1 MIRKGCGISATLFL
15 VLNKNYARI
24 ETWARAAHIA
34 WPGRS
39 EFMAF
44 RLSVFGVRRGSRE
57 E

>member
-1 MIRKGCGISATLFL
+1 MIRKGCGISTTLFL